1 MKFTLKALAPFWVS
15 DLISESVEPIISQL
29 MK

>member
-1 MKFTLKALAPFWVS
+1 VAGLGMAPFWVS

-29 MK
+29 IK